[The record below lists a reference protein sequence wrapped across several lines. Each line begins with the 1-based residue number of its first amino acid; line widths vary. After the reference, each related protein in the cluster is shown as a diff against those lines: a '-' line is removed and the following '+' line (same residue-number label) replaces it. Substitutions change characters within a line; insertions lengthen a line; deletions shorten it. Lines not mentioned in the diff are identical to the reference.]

1 MRRIIETTDK
11 RFIGTV
17 FDDTKPIIL
26 DGFDFVPTKKLDLG
40 GGLIRYSNINY
51 VILTE
56 ME

>member
-17 FDDTKPIIL
+17 FD
-26 DGFDFVPTKKLDLG
+26 FNFVPTKKLDLG